1 MIEKTEESKEIKQ
14 ITVDEYIAYKQLS
27 NFFMIS
33 ADLLCIAGFDG
44 YFKKINPAVAKVLG
58 YTEEEL
64 MAKPINDFVYQEDKN
79 KTNDSRDFV
88 RDGKRLLNFE
98 NRYQTKSGEIVW
110 LSWTSIP
117 DVEAKL
123 VFAVAKNITLKK
135 EAEEKRSLFI
145 AELAKI
151 NDDLT
156 KFSQMTSHDMRSPVN
171 NLMVISNLLDSAEIE
186 DPKATELIKLL
197 KLTSQNLQA
206 TVNNFVD
213 VMIKNE
219 KLTLVLETLKLNE
232 VMDKVT
238 TAITALIASSKTEI
252 NVDFSAFDSIRFNKT
267 YLESIFLNL
276 ISNSIKYAHPDRH
289 AVIYIS
295 SQYKHGIKQLKFSD
309 NGLGF
314 DMFKAKDKIFK
325 VHEVFHQHADSKGI
339 GLHLVHQH
347 LTTLGGEIEVESELN
362 VGTTF
367 ILSFKD

>member
-1 MIEKTEESKEIKQ
+1 MTAKTDHTEVKQ
-14 ITVDEYIAYKQLS
+14 ITIDEYIEYKQLS

-58 YTEEEL
+58 YTEAEL
-64 MAKPINDFVYQEDKN
+64 MARPINDFVYQDDKN
-79 KTNDSRDFV
+79 KTNDSRNFV
-88 RDGKRLLNFE
+88 RNGKCLLNFE

-117 DVEAKL
+117 DVATNL
-123 VFAVAKNITLKK
+123 VFAVAKNITMKK
-135 EAEEKRSLFI
+135 AAEEQRSLFI

-151 NDDLT
+151 NNDLT

-171 NLMVISNLLDSAEIE
+171 NLMVISNLLDNSEID
-186 DPKATELIKLL
+186 DPKAAELIKLL
-197 KLTSQNLQA
+197 KRTSENLQT

-213 VMIKNE
+213 VMINNE
-219 KLTLVLETLKLNE
+219 KLTLVLEPLNLIE
-232 VMDKVT
+232 VTDKVT
-238 TAITALIASSKTEI
+238 AAISSLIANSKTELTV
-252 NVDFSAFDSIRFNKT
+252 NFSAFNLIRFNRT

-276 ISNSIKYAHPDRH
+276 ISNSIKYAHPDRP
-289 AVIYIS
+289 AVIHIS
-295 SQYKHGIKQLKFSD
+295 SQYTNGLKQLKITD

-314 DMFKAKDKIFK
+314 DMAKVKDKIFK
-325 VHEVFHQHADSKGI
+325 VHEVFHQHADSKGL

-347 LTTLGGEIEVESELN
+347 ITTLGGQIEVESELN